1 MNERGRAGGETSR
14 DTRRRSPS
22 TFSSVPSAA
31 PATAHRALNAA
42 LKTGAFAPVYY
53 LSGDDDYQKDA
64 AARLLVD
71 AAVDP
76 ATRDFNLEQRRA
88 AELSAEL
95 VDALLATPPMLAE
108 RRVVVVRDP
117 AALRKDARQ
126 VLDRYLARPA
136 SDTVLVL
143 VAPAGAKADR
153 ALQQAAG
160 PGAFEFAPLT
170 EDRLPR
176 WITHHAEQ
184 ALGVAITPE
193 AARLLQAAV
202 GNDLQQLTAELDKLA
217 SYAVGTDAAPNTRA
231 RTIDEEAVAAI
242 VGVRRGETLGD
253 LLDAVARQDAPVAA
267 ALVPHV
273 LGLPKS
279 NAVTVVMALATQTL
293 ALAWGQARRARG
305 VSPAALGGFSG
316 PDSFMTL
323 LKEQGAAYTGRPWG
337 EAVRAWTAA
346 VDRWTPATLDRALAL
361 LLEADVAL
369 KETRLSSDEQ
379 LLTGL
384 VLALGTAELGTG
396 RHAA

>member
-1 MNERGRAGGETSR
+1 MRGAGVRAWRPARTVTPR
-14 DTRRRSPS
+14 VYISP
-22 TFSSVPSAA
+22 VPPAA
-31 PATAHRALNAA
+31 PATAHKALNAA

-53 LSGDDDYQKDA
+53 LYGDDDYQKDA

-76 ATRDFNLEQRRA
+76 ATRDFNLEQRRG
-88 AELSAEL
+88 AELTGEM

-117 AALRKDARQ
+117 AALKKDARQ

-136 SDTVLVL
+136 ADTVLVL

-160 PGAFEFAPLT
+160 AGAFEFAPLT

-176 WITHHAEQ
+176 WIAHHAEQ
-184 ALGVAITPE
+184 ALGAAITPE

-217 SYAVGTDAAPNTRA
+217 SYAAGAADGGRPA
-231 RTIDEEAVAAI
+231 IDEDAVAAV

-253 LLDAVARQDAPVAA
+253 LLDAVARQDAPAAA

-305 VSPAALGGFSG
+305 VSTGALGGFGG

-337 EAVRAWTAA
+337 EAVRSWTAA
-346 VDRWTPATLDRALAL
+346 VDRWTPAALDRALAL
-361 LLEADVAL
+361 LLEADAAL

-384 VLALGTAELGTG
+384 VLALGTPDVGAG
-396 RHAA
+396 RCAA